1 MIDSFFANI
10 GQEDLKML
18 IMNYLILSQR
28 NVNVMVL
35 KFMNTTR
42 TN

>member
-28 NVNVMVL
+28 NVNVIVL

-42 TN
+42 TK